1 MITLYIDTHYDQVVL
16 ILYCNN
22 KILDKIQLDLIFKHS
37 QVVLPNI
44 KLLLEKNN
52 LQPNQI
58 ERLIV
63 VNGPGSFTGVRIGV
77 TIAKVMAFSLNI
89 PIIEV
94 SSLWLRAIQI
104 VEAKT
109 FGIKEKNGVFVA
121 VYDEDNQLVREP
133 YYLKNEAYEQVANEI
148 LMDVELDYEKI
159 IEAAENIKPTNPHLV
174 KPSYV
179 KQIEALND

>member
-16 ILYCNN
+16 ILYQNN

-44 KLLLEKNN
+44 KLLLAKNK
-52 LQPNQI
+52 LQPNQL

-104 VEAKT
+104 AGAKT
-109 FGIKEKNGVFVA
+109 VGIKEKNGVFVA
-121 VYDEDNQLVREP
+121 VYDEDNQLVGEP
-133 YYLKNEAYEQVANEI
+133 YYLKNEAYEKVANEI
-148 LMDVELDYEKI
+148 LMAVELDYEKI
-159 IEAAENIKPTNPHLV
+159 IKAADNIKPTNPHLV
-174 KPSYV
+174 KPIYV